1 MIGGQEVRQWLHQ
14 PYAKIVPVLNEKAK
28 RIWAGVTAMELGYG
42 GMAAVSRMTGLAPN
56 TVRAGI
62 RDVQDPAIQ
71 ASPRIPRPGAGYK
84 TIVQNDPTLLP
95 ALLA

>member
-42 GMAAVSRMTGLAPN
+42 GLAPN
-56 TVRAGI
+56 TVRTGI
-62 RDVQDPAIQ
+62 RDVEDPAIQ
-71 ASPRIPRPGAGYK
+71 ASPRIPRPAAGYK